1 VRAAAMDPNVFLTVA
16 FVSWVAVFGLAV
28 AAVVRHERS
37 RAAATPASESP
48 ATDATQAEATQQRSM
63 PPSAEDEARIVG
75 AELGETPAVL
85 KEAESGK
92 SH

>member
-1 VRAAAMDPNVFLTVA
+1 MDPNVFLTVV

-37 RAAATPASESP
+37 RAATPASEYP
-48 ATDATQAEATQQRSM
+48 ATDATHSEATQRRPV
-63 PPSAEDEARIVG
+63 PPLAEGRMVG

-85 KEAESGK
+85 KESESGK

>member
-1 VRAAAMDPNVFLTVA
+1 MDPNVFLTVV

-48 ATDATQAEATQQRSM
+48 ATDATQTQRRPV
-63 PPSAEDEARIVG
+63 PPLAEDESRMVG

-85 KEAESGK
+85 EEAESGK